1 MFPPC
6 FRFDNTGE
14 ILYYIRQKYSSETT
28 EQCMNVMG
36 CSVVSVTSVRIKQT
50 EQAKRR
56 KDMFKSFSME
66 LAGRTLTVEIGKVC
80 AQANGAAFMRY
91 GDTTVLSTATASE
104 KPREGIDFFPLSVE
118 FEEKMYAVG
127 KIPGGFNK
135 REGKAS
141 ENAVL
146 TSRVIDRPMR
156 PLFPKDY
163 RNDVTLNNMVMSV
176 DPECR
181 PEIVAMLGAAIATT
195 ISDIPFD
202 GPCAMTQMGMIDGE
216 FIVNPSQ
223 KQWDEGD
230 LKLTV
235 ASTSQKVIM
244 IEAGA
249 NEIPEDKMIEAIY
262 KCHEVN
268 QTLIAFIN
276 QIVAEV
282 GKPKHEYT
290 SCAIPEEMF
299 AAIKELVPPE
309 EMEEAVFTDEKQVR
323 EENINKITER
333 LEEAFA
339 ENEEWLAI
347 LGEAIY
353 QYEKKTVRKMI
364 LKDHKRPDG
373 RAINEIRP
381 LSAEVDLI
389 PRVHG
394 SAMFKRGQTQICDV
408 VTLAPLS
415 EVQKI
420 DGLDENIT
428 EKRYMHQYNFPS
440 YSVGET
446 KVSRGPGR
454 REIGHGALAERALI
468 PVLPSVD
475 EFPYA
480 IRAVSETFE
489 SNGSTSMAST
499 CASCMSLMAA
509 GVPIKKM
516 VAGISCGLV
525 TGDTDDDYLVLTD
538 IQGLEDFFG
547 DMDFKVT
554 GTHDGITAIQMDI
567 KIHGLTRPIVEEAIR
582 RTREARLYIMDEVM
596 SKAIA
601 EPRKEVNVYAPK
613 IEQIVIDPSKIGDVV
628 GQKGKTI
635 NEIIDR
641 TGVKIDINDDGAV
654 SICGTDKAKIEE
666 AIDMVKIITT
676 DFEEG
681 QILTGKVVS
690 IKEFGAFLEFAP
702 GKEGMVHIS
711 KIAKERINH
720 VEDVL
725 TLGDVVTV
733 ICLGK
738 DKMGRISFSIKDV
751 PADAGKSANA

>member
-1 MFPPC
+1 M
-6 FRFDNTGE
+6 
-14 ILYYIRQKYSSETT
+14 YQSY
-28 EQCMNVMG
+28 
-36 CSVVSVTSVRIKQT
+36 
-50 EQAKRR
+50 
-56 KDMFKSFSME
+56 SME
-66 LAGRTLTVEIGKVC
+66 LAGRTLTVDINRVGK
-80 AQANGAAFMRY
+80 QANGCAFMHY

-104 KPREGIDFFPLSVE
+104 KPRDGIAFFPLSVE
-118 FEEKMYAVG
+118 FEEKSYAVG

-141 ENAVL
+141 ENAIL

-163 RNDVTLNNMVMSV
+163 RNDVTLNNLVMSV

-181 PEIVAMLGAAIATT
+181 PEIVAMLGSAIATC

-202 GPCAMTQMGMIDGE
+202 RPCAMTQVGMKDGE
-216 FIVNPSQ
+216 FVINPSQ
-223 KQWDEGD
+223 EVWDNGD
-230 LKLTV
+230 LQLTV
-235 ASTSQKVIM
+235 ASTREKVIM

-262 KCHEVN
+262 MAHDIN
-268 QTLIAFIN
+268 QTINDFIMKLVN
-276 QIVAEV
+276 EV

-290 SCAIPEEMF
+290 SCAVPEEMF
-299 AAIKELVPPE
+299 AAMREIVTPD
-309 EMEEAVFTDEKQVR
+309 EMEVAVFSDDKQTR
-323 EENINKITER
+323 EENIRKVTEKM
-333 LEEAFA
+333 EEAFA
-339 ENEEWLAI
+339 DNEEWLP
-347 LGEAIY
+347 LVGEAVY
-353 QYEKKTVRKMI
+353 QYQKKTVRKMI

-373 RAINEIRP
+373 RAINQIRP
-381 LSAEVDLI
+381 LASEVDII

-394 SAMFKRGQTQICDV
+394 SAMFTRGQTQICDV

-428 EKRYMHQYNFPS
+428 TKRYMHHYNFPS

-446 KVSRGPGR
+446 KPSRGPGR
-454 REIGHGALAERALI
+454 REIGHGALAEKALV
-468 PVLPSVD
+468 PVLPSEE

-499 CASCMSLMAA
+499 CASCMALMAA

-525 TGDTDDDYLVLTD
+525 TGETDDDYIVLTD

-601 EPRKEVNVYAPK
+601 EPRKEVGQYAPK
-613 IEQIVIDPSKIGDVV
+613 ILQVQIDPAKIGDVV

-641 TGVKIDINDDGAV
+641 TGVKIDINDEGAV
-654 SICGTDKAKIEE
+654 SICGTDKAMLEK
-666 AIDMVKIITT
+666 AADMIRIITT

-681 QILTGKVVS
+681 QIFTGKVVS
-690 IKEFGAFLEFAP
+690 ITEFGAFIEFAP

-711 KIAKERINH
+711 KIAKERIEH

-725 TLGDVVTV
+725 TLGDTVTC
-733 ICLGK
+733 ICMGK
-738 DKMGRISFSIKDV
+738 DRMGRISFSIKDV
-751 PADAGKSANA
+751 PAQN

>member
-1 MFPPC
+1 M
-6 FRFDNTGE
+6 
-14 ILYYIRQKYSSETT
+14 Y
-28 EQCMNVMG
+28 
-36 CSVVSVTSVRIKQT
+36 
-50 EQAKRR
+50 
-56 KDMFKSFSME
+56 KSYSME
-66 LAGRTLTVEIGKVC
+66 LAGRTLTVDIGRVA
-80 AQANGAAFMRY
+80 AQANGAVFIKY
-91 GDTTVLSTATASE
+91 GDTTVLSTATASD
-104 KPREGIDFFPLSVE
+104 KPRDGVDFFPLSVE
-118 FEEKMYAVG
+118 FEEKMYSVG

-141 ENAVL
+141 ENAIL
-146 TSRVIDRPMR
+146 TDRVIDRPMR

-163 RNDVTLNNMVMSV
+163 RNDVTLNNLVMSV

-181 PEIVAMLGAAIATT
+181 PEIVAMIGTALAVH

-202 GPCAMTQMGMIDGE
+202 GPCAMTQMGLVDGE

-230 LKLTV
+230 LQLTV
-235 ASTSQKVIM
+235 ASTKEKVIM

-249 NEIPEDKMIEAIY
+249 NEIPEDQMIEAIY
-262 KCHEVN
+262 KCHDIN
-268 QTLIAFIN
+268 QTVIAFMD
-276 QIVAEV
+276 QIRDEI
-282 GKPKHEYT
+282 GKPKHEYE
-290 SCAIPEEMF
+290 SCAIPEQMF
-299 AAIKELVPPE
+299 EDIKKIVTPE
-309 EMEEAVFTDEKQVR
+309 QMEEAVFTDEKQKR
-323 EENINKITER
+323 EENIRAITEQ

-339 ENEEWLAI
+339 DNEEYLAV

-353 QYEKKTVRKMI
+353 QYQKKTVRKMI

-373 RAINEIRP
+373 RAINQIRP
-381 LSAEVDLI
+381 LAAEVDLI

-394 SAMFKRGQTQICDV
+394 SAMFTRGQTQICDV

-415 EVQKI
+415 EIQKI
-420 DGLDENIT
+420 DGLDANIT
-428 EKRYMHQYNFPS
+428 TKRYMHHYNFPA

-454 REIGHGALAERALI
+454 REIGHGALAEKALV
-468 PVLPSVD
+468 PVLPSIE
-475 EFPYA
+475 EFPYT

-489 SNGSTSMAST
+489 SIGSTSMAST

-509 GVPIKKM
+509 GVPIKAM

-525 TGDTDDDYLVLTD
+525 TGDTDDDFLVLTD

-554 GTHDGITAIQMDI
+554 GTHKGITAIQMDI
-567 KIHGLTRPIVEEAIR
+567 KIHGLTRPIVEEAIA

-601 EPRKEVNVYAPK
+601 EPRKEVNEWAPK
-613 IEQIVIDPSKIGDVV
+613 IEQITIDPSKIGDVV

-641 TGVKIDINDDGAV
+641 TGVKIDITDDGAV
-654 SICGTDKAKIEE
+654 SVCGTDKEMIAK
-666 AIDMVKIITT
+666 AIDMIKIITT
-676 DFEEG
+676 DFEQG
-681 QILTGKVVS
+681 QILEGTVVS
-690 IKEFGAFLEFAP
+690 IKEFGAFIEFAP

-711 KIAKERINH
+711 KIAKERINR

-725 TLGDVVTV
+725 TLGDKVKVV
-733 ICLGK
+733 CLGK
-738 DKMGRISFSIKDV
+738 DKMGRISFSMKDV
-751 PADAGKSANA
+751 KED

>member
-1 MFPPC
+1 M
-6 FRFDNTGE
+6 
-14 ILYYIRQKYSSETT
+14 Y
-28 EQCMNVMG
+28 
-36 CSVVSVTSVRIKQT
+36 
-50 EQAKRR
+50 
-56 KDMFKSFSME
+56 KSYSME
-66 LAGRTLTVEIGKVC
+66 LAGRTLTVDIGRVA
-80 AQANGAAFMRY
+80 AQANGAVFIKY
-91 GDTTVLSTATASE
+91 GDTTVLSTATASD
-104 KPREGIDFFPLSVE
+104 KPRDGVDFFPLSVE
-118 FEEKMYAVG
+118 FEEKMYSVG

-141 ENAVL
+141 ENAIL
-146 TSRVIDRPMR
+146 TDRVIDRPMR

-163 RNDVTLNNMVMSV
+163 RNDVTLNNLVMSV

-181 PEIVAMLGAAIATT
+181 PEIVAMIGTALAVH

-202 GPCAMTQMGMIDGE
+202 GPCAMTQMGLVDGE

-230 LKLTV
+230 LQLTV
-235 ASTSQKVIM
+235 ASTKEKVIM

-249 NEIPEDKMIEAIY
+249 NEIPEDQMIEAIY
-262 KCHEVN
+262 KCHDIN
-268 QTLIAFIN
+268 QTVIAFMD
-276 QIVAEV
+276 QIRDEI
-282 GKPKHEYT
+282 GKSKHDYE
-290 SCAIPEEMF
+290 SCAIPEQMF
-299 AAIKELVPPE
+299 EDIKKIVTPE
-309 EMEEAVFTDEKQVR
+309 QMEEAVFTDEKQKR
-323 EENINKITER
+323 EENIRAITEQ

-339 ENEEWLAI
+339 DNEEYLAV

-353 QYEKKTVRKMI
+353 QYQKKTVRKMI

-373 RAINEIRP
+373 RAINQIRP
-381 LSAEVDLI
+381 LAAEVDLI

-394 SAMFKRGQTQICDV
+394 SAMFTRGQTQICDV

-415 EVQKI
+415 EIQKI
-420 DGLDENIT
+420 DGLDANIT
-428 EKRYMHQYNFPS
+428 TKRYMHHYNFPA

-454 REIGHGALAERALI
+454 REIGHGALAEKALV
-468 PVLPSVD
+468 PVLPSIE
-475 EFPYA
+475 EFPYT

-489 SNGSTSMAST
+489 ANGSTSMAST

-509 GVPIKKM
+509 GVPIKAM

-525 TGDTDDDYLVLTD
+525 TGDTDDDFLVLTD

-554 GTHDGITAIQMDI
+554 GTHKGITAIQMDI
-567 KIHGLTRPIVEEAIR
+567 KIHGLTRPIVEEAIA

-601 EPRKEVNVYAPK
+601 EPRKEVNEWAPK
-613 IEQIVIDPSKIGDVV
+613 IEQITIDPSKIGDVV

-641 TGVKIDINDDGAV
+641 TGVKIDITDDGAV
-654 SICGTDKAKIEE
+654 SVCGTDKEMIAK
-666 AIDMVKIITT
+666 AIDMIKIITT
-676 DFEEG
+676 DFEQG
-681 QILTGKVVS
+681 QILEGTVVS
-690 IKEFGAFLEFAP
+690 IKEFGAFIEFAP

-711 KIAKERINH
+711 KIAKERINR

-725 TLGDVVTV
+725 TLGDKVKVV
-733 ICLGK
+733 CLGK
-738 DKMGRISFSIKDV
+738 DKMGRISFSMKDV
-751 PADAGKSANA
+751 KED

>member
-1 MFPPC
+1 M
-6 FRFDNTGE
+6 
-14 ILYYIRQKYSSETT
+14 YQS
-28 EQCMNVMG
+28 
-36 CSVVSVTSVRIKQT
+36 
-50 EQAKRR
+50 
-56 KDMFKSFSME
+56 FKMD
-66 LAGRTLTVEIGKVC
+66 LAGRPLVVDINRVGK
-80 AQANGAAFMRY
+80 QANGCAFMHY
-91 GDTTVLSTATASE
+91 GETTVLCTATASE

-118 FEEKMYAVG
+118 YEEKLYAVG

-141 ENAVL
+141 ENAIL

-181 PEIVAMLGAAIATT
+181 PELVAMIGAAIATC

-216 FIVNPSQ
+216 LVVNPSQ
-223 KQWDEGD
+223 EQWKVGD
-230 LKLTV
+230 LSLTV
-235 ASTSQKVIM
+235 ASTKEKVIM

-249 NEIPEDKMIEAIY
+249 NEVPEAKMIEAIY
-262 KCHEVN
+262 KAHEIN
-268 QTLIAFIN
+268 QTIIEFIEK
-276 QIVAEV
+276 IVAEV

-290 SCAIPEEMF
+290 SCAIPAEMFEEMKK
-299 AAIKELVPPE
+299 IVTPE
-309 EMEEAVFTDEKQVR
+309 EMEEAVFTDDKQTR
-323 EENINKITER
+323 EENIRVITAK

-339 ENEEWLAI
+339 ENEEWLSI
-347 LGEAIY
+347 LGEAVY

-373 RAINEIRP
+373 REITQIRP
-381 LSAEVDLI
+381 LAAEVDLI

-394 SAMFKRGQTQICDV
+394 SAMFTRGQTQICNV
-408 VTLAPLS
+408 CTLAPLS
-415 EVQKI
+415 EQQKI
-420 DGLDENIT
+420 DGLDEN
-428 EKRYMHQYNFPS
+428 EVSKRYMHHYNFPS

-446 KVSRGPGR
+446 KPSRGPGR
-454 REIGHGALAERALI
+454 REIGHGALAEKALI
-468 PVLPSVD
+468 PVLPSEE

-480 IRAVSETFE
+480 IRTVSETFE

-525 TGDTDDDYLVLTD
+525 TGDTDDDFVLLTD

-554 GTHDGITAIQMDI
+554 GTTEGITAIQMDI
-567 KIHGLTRPIVEEAIR
+567 KIHGLTRPIVEGAIAR
-582 RTREARLYIMDEVM
+582 CREARLFIMDNCMKPAISAPRPEVGQ
-596 SKAIA
+596 
-601 EPRKEVNVYAPK
+601 YAPK
-613 IEQIVIDPSKIGDVV
+613 IISIQIDPERIGDVV
-628 GQKGKTI
+628 GQRGKTI
-635 NEIIDR
+635 NEIIAR
-641 TGVKIDINDDGAV
+641 TGVKIDITDDGNV
-654 SICGTDKAKIEE
+654 SVCGTDKEMMDKAVEMI
-666 AIDMVKIITT
+666 KIITT

-681 QILTGKVVS
+681 QIFKGTVVS
-690 IKEFGAFLEFAP
+690 IKEFGAFIEFAP

-725 TLGDVVTV
+725 TLGDKVTV
-733 ICLGK
+733 VCLGK
-738 DKMGRISFSIKDV
+738 DKMGRISFSMKDV
-751 PADAGKSANA
+751 AQQ